1 MRRRNHQKKTRLGT
15 IRSFPEMEQFCDARL
30 GRVPKVTRFSSHH
43 FRGSDSTVAARRTG
57 VFSASSPRLVPLVP
71 PRRAALIRARR
82 RPVAA
87 RAPSRP
93 RTMVSAP
100 NDAGP
105 NKRLVIKKMV
115 LENFKSYAGA
125 QHVGPFHKVRHVVV
139 VDVAVDVAGG
149 VAGRVDV
156 AARLE
161 NPPGR
166 RDWTPIPSPTPR
178 RGSPRAVAPPR
189 APPRAP
195 PSFPRAGRC
204 FVFSR
209 HTSHPPFRSRPH
221 PLSPAPSRSL
231 SPPWL
236 VLTVAASP
244 TSSTRCFSC
253 SASAPS
259 SFA

>member
-1 MRRRNHQKKTRLGT
+1 
-15 IRSFPEMEQFCDARL
+15 MERFCDARL
-30 GRVPKVTRFSSHH
+30 GSVPKVARFSSHDH
-43 FRGSDSTVAARRTG
+43 FRHSRGSDSTVAARRTG
-57 VFSASSPRLVPLVP
+57 VFSAARLGWFPSSP

-105 NKRLVIKKMV
+105 KKRLVIKKMV

-149 VAGRVDV
+149 VVGRVG
-156 AARLE
+156 ARRATRKPTGTARLD
-161 NPPGR
+161 PDTISDAPTRGSARGR
-166 RDWTPIPSPTPR
+166 PAPRPATRPVVVPPR
-178 RGSPRAVAPPR
+178 RTL
-189 APPRAP
+189 
-195 PSFPRAGRC
+195 FY
-204 FVFSR
+204 FFS
-209 HTSHPPFRSRPH
+209 PPFRSRPH
-221 PLSPAPSRSL
+221 PPSPAPSRSL